1 MLHTRCNV
9 LHTRCNMLA
18 AVPIRFRGCPT
29 VLRSHV
35 ATQSAMLQHSVLRCN
50 TFCYVATRSATLQHG
65 LLRCNTFY
73 VATRSAVP
81 EAASLASYYG
91 YYDASSDTRCRRGC
105 AHAVCRMLQLHDLT
119 TLIATLDSDRD
130 ARISLRELR
139 HESPHF
145 SRFSAALT
153 AALSADDLSGVRL
166 ASRLV
171 LCVSTKDCTGRYG

>member
-9 LHTRCNMLA
+9 LA

-29 VLRSHV
+29 VPRSHV
-35 ATQSAMLQHSVLRCN
+35 ATQSAMLQHGVLRCN
-50 TFCYVATRSATLQHG
+50 TFCYVATRSAMLQHG

-91 YYDASSDTRCRRGC
+91 YYGAYSDTRCRRGC

-139 HESPHF
+139 HESLSLQH
-145 SRFSAALT
+145 STVALRSMVEY
-153 AALSADDLSGVRL
+153 LSIT
-166 ASRLV
+166 
-171 LCVSTKDCTGRYG
+171 C